1 MKNQSGNNGKGRQI
15 TSPDQLHDYLH
26 VTNASVWIVLV
37 AVILLLIVSL
47 IWSANAS
54 IDSYTDATAKVT
66 GKSMVVTI
74 DDPAMQNRIKSG
86 MTILV
91 GDTTTKVTSIGHSA
105 DGNAFAV
112 AATSLADGTYAA
124 RIIYKQEKVLSL
136 LFNGEQQSA

>member
-1 MKNQSGNNGKGRQI
+1 MKNLSGNNGKGRQI

-26 VTNASVWIVLV
+26 VTSASVCVLV

-47 IWSANAS
+47 IWSANAT